1 MITDYFNLNFW
12 SYFHNNI
19 NSLLSCLV
27 QVCSYTLE
35 FSQNFKV
42 TMFCTCRTCLVLFD
56 ILCFKM
62 RLELVLNI
70 NIEYLLWKLKI
81 YVKNKFQSHYIQLH
95 HVFNLIFDSVFILFT
110 LNRRYCL
117 TLIFCTTPT
126 HVFLFEKNCPIACYK
141 IQLINL
147 KFQGE

>member
-70 NIEYLLWKLKI
+70 NIECLLWKLKI
-81 YVKNKFQSHYIQLH
+81 YVKNKFS
-95 HVFNLIFDSVFILFT
+95 LIIFSCIMYSIWFLIVFILFT

-117 TLIFCTTPT
+117 TWIFRTTPT

-147 KFQGE
+147 KFQRE